1 MSESVYV
8 DHLANGQTLVTYVL
22 WANPFQV
29 SF

>member
-22 WANPFQV
+22 GANPFQV